1 MMLRPRRA
9 LTLGLS
15 GLVTWMVI
23 QPGPVHA
30 GERTL
35 SQATVSN
42 RMETD
47 IQDGKLVSRTVK
59 KLRKR
64 VEVDILVP
72 ETRTR
77 QVPYTRYVPKANPYA
92 DPRVPASGVKT
103 SGDTRTEVVLSS
115 QRNAGIRATE
125 VTVSTRTWREIIE
138 QVFVFSSAYWQSTFS
153 IADFKG
159 TFLDGSWPAGM
170 GTYDTNIRPQL
181 AAMFSQMSATDYG
194 RLVQPNTYM
203 VFTRDARYVAHLGG
217 SYFGNL
223 ETHYG
228 EGGALNISGERY
240 SVIASFL
247 FSPLALD
254 LNHDGKINVTGKATG
269 AARYGEGQ
277 GFTPEESVTFDLRG
291 LGKPGRFE
299 WVQATGDGLLVDD
312 RNGRVTRIA
321 RGNGKISG
329 LDLFGGHFDGNGFI
343 KAARLFGS
351 KSMVASLSMPSA
363 SPRKGGVLAGTALK
377 DLKVW
382 IDANH
387 DALVSPDELKTCQEL
402 GITELDMGYHLVGD
416 AAETRMVSTFTQNGE
431 KQLLEDVWFAEGPT
445 P

>member
-1 MMLRPRRA
+1 MLSPRRA

-72 ETRTR
+72 ENRTR
-77 QVPYTRYVPKANPYA
+77 QVPYTRNVPKANPYA
-92 DPRVPASGVKT
+92 DPRVPASGVRT
-103 SGDTRTEVVLSS
+103 AGDTRTEVVLSS
-115 QRNAGIRATE
+115 QHNEGILATE
-125 VTVSTRTWREIIE
+125 VTVSTRTWREVLE
-138 QVFVFSSAYWQSTFS
+138 DVFIFSTAPWQSNWSVASYKVNWTAWGDSNTGFNYRS
-153 IADFKG
+153 TTRALMHSTIDA
-159 TFLDGSWPAGM
+159 
-170 GTYDTNIRPQL
+170 
-181 AAMFSQMSATDYG
+181 MSAADRNRILGPSTS
-194 RLVQPNTYM
+194 M
-203 VFTRDARYVAHLGG
+203 VFTRSGQYVGTLDQAWW
-217 SYFGNL
+217 GNL

-228 EGGALNISGERY
+228 EGGQVTVDNKTYNI
-240 SVIASFL
+240 IASFL
-247 FSPLALD
+247 YSPLALD

-269 AARYGEGQ
+269 LARYAPDAGFNPEG
-277 GFTPEESVTFDLRG
+277 SVKFDLRG
-291 LGKPGRFE
+291 LGKPGRYE
-299 WVQATGDGLLVDD
+299 WIQPSGDGLLVDD
-312 RNGRVTRIA
+312 RQGRVSRIA
-321 RGNGKISG
+321 RGDGKVSG

-351 KSMVASLSMPSA
+351 KPMVASLSIPSA

-402 GITELDMGYHLVGD
+402 GITELDLGYHLVGD
-416 AAETRMVSTFTQNGE
+416 AAETRMVSTFTQNDE